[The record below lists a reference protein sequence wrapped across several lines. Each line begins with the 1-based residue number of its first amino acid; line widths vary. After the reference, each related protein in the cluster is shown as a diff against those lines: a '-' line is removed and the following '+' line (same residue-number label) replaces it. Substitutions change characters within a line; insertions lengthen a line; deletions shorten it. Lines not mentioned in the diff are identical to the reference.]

1 MINHPKVLHQNTTTN
16 FPNIMKSFKLLSLC
30 SLLVFTTPLASF
42 AQLKNTTFSSG
53 SETEANKFSKGK
65 ETITSNIKKSSFSEG
80 DSSVQTI
87 SITMSG
93 QNVVGLTNEVML
105 QSLEQMGSQGNAAME
120 QLRLGV
126 AEDSDLGAELNSKFT
141 GTDNADGFTMTTS
154 MSINEQDAIMSTSS
168 EEDVTI
174 IREDNY
180 EVEAFTDSFMMENG
194 SISSF
199 DN

>member
-1 MINHPKVLHQNTTTN
+1 MN
-16 FPNIMKSFKLLSLC
+16 SFRLLSLC
-30 SLLVFTTPLASF
+30 ALLVFTTPLASF

-126 AEDSDLGAELNSKFT
+126 AEDSNLGAELNSMFT
-141 GTDNADGFTMTTS
+141 STDDGDGFTMTTTMS
-154 MSINEQDAIMSTSS
+154 MNEQEAIMGASS
-168 EEDVTI
+168 EEDTTI
-174 IREDNY
+174 IRVDNY
-180 EVEAFTDSFMMENG
+180 EVDSFTDSFMMENG
-194 SISSF
+194 TINSF
-199 DN
+199 